1 MAACQPPAGRFAEI
15 ISKKIQLIIQYQ
27 KTIPLKIK
35 LFLFSALVIITLPVG
50 AQTVTG
56 SWFGTGDVI
65 LEGTHNNYLVELNLK
80 QDQGEVQGIIGY
92 YFRDQYQSFY
102 IRGRFDKKARQ
113 LVILNIPMIYFRSNS
128 RNSAECPM
136 DLEARL
142 ITSLAQST
150 LRGTFHSQE
159 KYKYTCPEI
168 GFSYILGD
176 DKILD
181 PPDLKERRSS
191 LTKIWKPQNE
201 DLVVDVNEAA
211 RTAKSGS
218 NEPPSKAEKGLAA
231 KSISPSKQEVI
242 PAAKNLPDSNT
253 RKQQADTKPVTASSP
268 NSNASTTT
276 SQAATTLGQPPPAK
290 DSIQGVMISS
300 VTAAAKPDSAQVRA
314 DQKTSKPQ
322 PPSGVPFEK
331 RKDITIK
338 EIEIESDSV
347 RISLYDN
354 GDIDGDIISLYFNK
368 IPLVFNQELN
378 DRGLNLYV
386 TLDSTKEVNEV
397 TMFAENL
404 GRIPPNT
411 ALMVIT
417 DGLNRYEV
425 FMSSSLTQNSTVKL
439 RRKKEVLH

>member
-1 MAACQPPAGRFAEI
+1 M
-15 ISKKIQLIIQYQ
+15 KLKLI
-27 KTIPLKIK
+27 L
-35 LFLFSALVIITLPVG
+35 LLALALSATLVH
-50 AQTVTG
+50 AQTVSG

-102 IRGRFDKKARQ
+102 IRGTFDKKSRQ
-113 LVILNIPMIYFRSNS
+113 LVILNIPLIYFRSNS
-128 RNSAECPM
+128 RTSAECPM

-142 ITSLAQST
+142 ISSLAQST
-150 LRGTFHSQE
+150 LKGTFHSQD

-168 GFSYILGD
+168 SFSYILGD
-176 DKILD
+176 DKIVD
-181 PPDLKERRSS
+181 PPDMKERRSS

-201 DLVVDVNEAA
+201 DIVVDVNEAA
-211 RTAKSGS
+211 YARKTTS
-218 NEPPSKAEKGLAA
+218 NNAVAKAEKPVAE
-231 KSISPSKQEVI
+231 KSNTSSNKEVI
-242 PAAKNLPDSNT
+242 PAVKSLPDSAA
-253 RKQQADTKPVTASSP
+253 RKQETDSKTVASANSSNPASSIIGVTR
-268 NSNASTTT
+268 TTQPGRT
-276 SQAATTLGQPPPAK
+276 APVKDSLRAPTATAVIAATKQ
-290 DSIQGVMISS
+290 
-300 VTAAAKPDSAQVRA
+300 DSAQARSDHKNV
-314 DQKTSKPQ
+314 KP
-322 PPSGVPFEK
+322 PISNGIPFEK
-331 RKDITIK
+331 RKDITMK

-354 GDIDGDIISLYFNK
+354 GDIDGDIVSLYFNK

-386 TLDSTKEVNEV
+386 TLDSTKEINEV

-425 FMSSSLTQNSTVKL
+425 FMSSSLSQNSTVRLK
-439 RRKKEVLH
+439 RKK